1 MISQCFCNTHLYVL
15 ISYPIDDV
23 KSPRAVVNPDI
34 SKIRNIGIMAHIDAG
49 KTTTTE
55 RMLYYSG
62 YTRALGV
69 IHFQFHVLYV
79 DDGDTVTDFM
89 VQERERG
96 ITIQSAAVTFDWKK
110 HRINLIDTP
119 GHVDFTLEVERALR
133 VLDGAVAVF
142 DASAGVEAQT
152 LTVWRQAEKHHVPC
166 ICFLNKMD
174 KPGASLHFSIES
186 IKKKL
191 KANPVLLQ
199 IPIGSGKS
207 FTGLVDL
214 ITNQQM
220 TWRVKSRAEDGRVFE
235 TKFLSQSDD
244 PELLQDAMEAR
255 AALIEQVADLDDEFA
270 ELLLGDYGENFDA
283 VPPAKLQE
291 AVRRVTLARK
301 GVPVLCGSSLR
312 NKGVQ
317 PLLDAITAYLPAPN
331 ERHHDLVRWYQ
342 DDLCALAFKVVHD
355 KQRGP
360 LVFVRIYSGT
370 MKPQSAVLNINR
382 NNTERMSRLLLP
394 FADQHVEIPSL
405 TAGNI
410 ALCVGLKQTVTGDTI
425 VSSKASAAAAV
436 RRAQKETEGEGER
449 KRGGEQASLVLAGVE
464 VPEPVFFCSIEPPT
478 MAKQADLENALTCL
492 QREDPSLK
500 VRVDSDSGQTI
511 LCGMGELHIEILH
524 DRIRREYGIETHLGP
539 LQVAY
544 RETIL
549 QSVATTDTLDRT
561 VGERRHMVTVSV
573 AVCPIMDSSLLTSC
587 EITYDE
593 EVEEQLSPDVREAV
607 ENGVNSSYLQGPLL
621 GYPVQGVSTMIQS
634 VSMEPGTSLA
644 MLSAC
649 VSRCMLKALRQ
660 AGGQVLEPVMSLE
673 VTVGEEHLSSVLG
686 DLAQRR
692 GAIRDIQSRHDNKVL
707 LATAPLAEMMG
718 YSTALR
724 TLTSGNAT
732 FSLQLDIYE
741 AMNPQHQNALLN
753 KMAGLA

>member
-1 MISQCFCNTHLYVL
+1 MLTNIRLMHSLLPF
-15 ISYPIDDV
+15 IDDV
-23 KSPRAVVNPDI
+23 KSPRSVVNPDI

-62 YTRALGV
+62 YTRALGD
-69 IHFQFHVLYV
+69 V

-96 ITIQSAAVTFDWKK
+96 ITIQSAAVTFDWKQ

-152 LTVWRQAEKHHVPC
+152 LTVWRQAQKHNVPC

-191 KANPVLLQ
+191 KVEPVLIQ

-214 ITNQQM
+214 ITKQQL

-235 TKFLSQSDD
+235 TEPLSQSDD
-244 PELLQDAMEAR
+244 PKLLQEAMEAR
-255 AALIEQVADLDDEFA
+255 AALIEKVADLDDEFA
-270 ELLLGDYGENFDA
+270 ELLLADYGEDFDA

-342 DDLCALAFKVVHD
+342 DDLCALAFKVLHD

-370 MKPQSAVLNINR
+370 IKPQSAIFNISR
-382 NNTERMSRLLLP
+382 NNRERVSRLLLP
-394 FADQHVEIPSL
+394 FADQHVEIPCL

-410 ALCVGLKQTVTGDTI
+410 ALCVGLKQTATGDTI
-425 VSSKASAAAAV
+425 VSSKASAAAAS
-436 RRAQKETEGEGER
+436 RRAHEEGDR
-449 KRGGEQASLVLAGVE
+449 KASGEQVSLVLAGVE

-500 VRVDSDSGQTI
+500 VRIDPDSGQTV

-549 QSVATTDTLDRT
+549 QSAATTETLDRT
-561 VGERRHMVTVSV
+561 VGERRHVVTVTV
-573 AVCPIMDSSLLTSC
+573 AVYPIMDLSSPPASC
-587 EITYDE
+587 EVTYKDDLR
-593 EVEEQLSPDVREAV
+593 EQLSQEIREAV

-621 GYPVQGVSTMIQS
+621 GHPVQGVSTVVQS
-634 VSMEPGTSLA
+634 VSMEPGTSPA
-644 MLSAC
+644 MVSAC

-673 VTVGEEHLSSVLG
+673 VTVEEGHLSAVLG

-692 GAIRDIQSRHDNKVL
+692 GAIQDIQNRLDNKVL
-707 LATAPLAEMMG
+707 LATVPLAEMMG
-718 YSTALR
+718 YSTVLR

-732 FSLQLDIYE
+732 FFLQLDSYE
-741 AMNPQHQNALLN
+741 AMNPQHQNALVN
-753 KMAGLA
+753 KMAGLNMVLCGHT

>member
-1 MISQCFCNTHLYVL
+1 GRRQYSFL
-15 ISYPIDDV
+15 
-23 KSPRAVVNPDI
+23 
-34 SKIRNIGIMAHIDAG
+34 IRNIGIMAHIDAG

-62 YTRALGV
+62 YTRALGD
-69 IHFQFHVLYV
+69 V

-191 KANPVLLQ
+191 KANPVILQ

-207 FTGLVDL
+207 FTGLIDL

-235 TKFLSQSDD
+235 TKSLSQSDD

-270 ELLLGDYGENFDA
+270 ELLLGVYGENFDA

-425 VSSKASAAAAV
+425 VSSKASAVAAV
-436 RRAQKETEGEGER
+436 RRAQKEKEGER

-478 MAKQADLENALTCL
+478 MSRQADLENALTCL

-549 QSVATTDTLDRT
+549 QSMATTDTLDRT

-573 AVCPIMDSSLLTSC
+573 VVCPIMDSSSSSLTSC

-593 EVEEQLSPDVREAV
+593 EVEEQLSPDVRDAV

-692 GAIRDIQSRHDNKVL
+692 GAIRDIQSRHDSKVL

>member
-1 MISQCFCNTHLYVL
+1 MLANEYVKNILGTYTLLQMFLWMSFYHACL
-15 ISYPIDDV
+15 IAKDLNNKV
-23 KSPRAVVNPDI
+23 TLQLQFLVPR
-34 SKIRNIGIMAHIDAG
+34 IRNIGIMAHID
-49 KTTTTE
+49 
-55 RMLYYSG
+55 
-62 YTRALGV
+62 
-69 IHFQFHVLYV
+69 
-79 DDGDTVTDFM
+79 
-89 VQERERG
+89 ERERG
-96 ITIQSAAVTFDWKK
+96 ITIQSAAVTFDWKQ

-152 LTVWRQAEKHHVPC
+152 LTVWRQAQKHNVPC

-191 KANPVLLQ
+191 KVEPVLIQ

-214 ITNQQM
+214 ITKQQL

-235 TKFLSQSDD
+235 TEPLSQSDD
-244 PELLQDAMEAR
+244 PKLLQEAMEAR
-255 AALIEQVADLDDEFA
+255 AALIEKVADLDDEFA
-270 ELLLGDYGENFDA
+270 ELLLADYGEDFDA

-342 DDLCALAFKVVHD
+342 DDLCALAFKVLHD

-370 MKPQSAVLNINR
+370 IKPQSAIFNISR
-382 NNTERMSRLLLP
+382 NNRERVSRLLLP
-394 FADQHVEIPSL
+394 FADQHVEIPCL

-410 ALCVGLKQTVTGDTI
+410 ALCVGLKQTATGDTI
-425 VSSKASAAAAV
+425 VSSKASAAAAS
-436 RRAQKETEGEGER
+436 RRAHEEGDR
-449 KRGGEQASLVLAGVE
+449 KASGEQVSLVLAGVE

-500 VRVDSDSGQTI
+500 VRIDPDSGQTV

-549 QSVATTDTLDRT
+549 QSATLDRT
-561 VGERRHMVTVSV
+561 VGERRHVVTVTV
-573 AVCPIMDSSLLTSC
+573 AVYPIMDLSSPPASC
-587 EITYDE
+587 EVTYKDDLR
-593 EVEEQLSPDVREAV
+593 EQLSQEIREAV

-621 GYPVQGVSTMIQS
+621 GHPVQGVSTVVQS
-634 VSMEPGTSLA
+634 VSMEPGTSPA
-644 MLSAC
+644 MVSAC

-673 VTVGEEHLSSVLG
+673 VTVEEGHLSAVLG

-692 GAIRDIQSRHDNKVL
+692 GAIQDIQNRLDNKVL
-707 LATAPLAEMMG
+707 LATVPLAEMMG
-718 YSTALR
+718 YSTVLR

-732 FSLQLDIYE
+732 FFLQLDSYE
-741 AMNPQHQNALLN
+741 AMNPQHQNALVN

>member
-1 MISQCFCNTHLYVL
+1 MLLRLTVAKTWRSFSGLTRCAQCLKNGGQTWCRWRLQWKRNYSFL
-15 ISYPIDDV
+15 PDDV
-23 KSPRAVVNPDI
+23 KSVRSVVNPDI
-34 SKIRNIGIMAHIDAG
+34 SRIRNIGIMAHIDAG

-62 YTRALGV
+62 YTRALGD
-69 IHFQFHVLYV
+69 V

-96 ITIQSAAVTFDWKK
+96 ITIQSAAVTFDWKE

-152 LTVWRQAEKHHVPC
+152 LTVWRQADKHNVPRL
-166 ICFLNKMD
+166 CFLNKMD
-174 KPGASLHFSIES
+174 KPGASLAYSIES
-186 IKKKL
+186 IKEKL

-199 IPIGSGKS
+199 IPIGSGKG

-214 ITNQQM
+214 ITNEQVM
-220 TWRVKSRAEDGRVFE
+220 WSVKCSSEDGRVFQK
-235 TKFLSQSDD
+235 TPMSSSNNA
-244 PELLQDAMEAR
+244 ELRSRAKEAR
-255 AALIEQVADLDDEFA
+255 SSLIEQVADLDDEFA
-270 ELLLGDYGENFDA
+270 ELLLGEFGEDFDA
-283 VPPAKLQE
+283 VPPEKLRA

-301 GVPVLCGSSLR
+301 GVPVLCGSALK

-331 ERHHDLVRWYQ
+331 ERHLDLVRWYK
-342 DDLCALAFKVVHD
+342 DDLCALAFKVLHD

-370 MKPQSAVLNINR
+370 MKPQSAFYNINR
-382 NNTERMSRLLLP
+382 GATERMSRLLLP

-410 ALCVGLKQTVTGDTI
+410 ALTVGLKQ
-425 VSSKASAAAAV
+425 
-436 RRAQKETEGEGER
+436 RRALKEGEG
-449 KRGGEQASLVLAGVE
+449 KRGSEKEPSRLVLAGVE
-464 VPEPVFFCSIEPPT
+464 VPEPVFFCTIEPPSLARQT
-478 MAKQADLENALTCL
+478 DLEHALTCL

-500 VRVDSDSGQTI
+500 VRTDPDSGQTI
-511 LCGMGELHIEILH
+511 LCGMGELHIEIIH

-549 QSVATTDTLDRT
+549 QSVSTTDMLDRT
-561 VGERRHMVTVSV
+561 LGDRRHVVTVGLGVSPW
-573 AVCPIMDSSLLTSC
+573 AESTATTSC
-587 EITYDE
+587 DMTFE
-593 EVEEQLSPDVREAV
+593 ESLEEQLAPDVKVAV
-607 ENGVNSSYLQGPLL
+607 ENGIQSSYLQGPLL
-621 GYPVQGVSTMIQS
+621 GYPVQGVSTTVQSLSIQ
-634 VSMEPGTSLA
+634 PGTSMA
-644 MLSAC
+644 MVSAC
-649 VSRCMLKALRQ
+649 VSRCMLKALKQ
-660 AGGQVLEPVMSLE
+660 AGGQLLEPLMSLE
-673 VTVGEEHLSSVLG
+673 ITVGEQHLSSVLG

-692 GAIRDIQSRHDNKVL
+692 GAIHDIQSRQDNKVV
-707 LATAPLAEMMG
+707 LASVPLAEMMG
-718 YSTALR
+718 YSTVLR
-724 TLTSGNAT
+724 TLTSGHAT
-732 FSLQLDIYE
+732 FSLELSSYE
-741 AMNPQHQNALLN
+741 AMSPHDQSALLN
-753 KMAGLA
+753 KMTGLV

>member
-1 MISQCFCNTHLYVL
+1 MISQCFCNTTLYVF
-15 ISYPIDDV
+15 IIYPIDDV

-34 SKIRNIGIMAHIDAG
+34 SKIRNIGIMAHIDEG
-49 KTTTTE
+49 IGID
-55 RMLYYSG
+55 MY
-62 YTRALGV
+62 
-69 IHFQFHVLYV
+69 
-79 DDGDTVTDFM
+79 FM

-174 KPGASLHFSIES
+174 KPGASINEKQL
-186 IKKKL
+186 
-191 KANPVLLQ
+191 VTQ

-207 FTGLVDL
+207 FTGLIDL

-235 TKFLSQSDD
+235 TKSLSQSDD

-270 ELLLGDYGENFDA
+270 ELLLGVYGENFDA

-425 VSSKASAAAAV
+425 VSSKASAVAAV
-436 RRAQKETEGEGER
+436 RRAQNEKEGER

-478 MAKQADLENALTCL
+478 MSRQAELENALTCL

-549 QSVATTDTLDRT
+549 QSMATTDTLDRT

-573 AVCPIMDSSLLTSC
+573 AVCPIMDSSSSSLTSC

-593 EVEEQLSPDVREAV
+593 EVEEQLSPDVRDAV

-692 GAIRDIQSRHDNKVL
+692 GAIRDIQSRHDSKVL